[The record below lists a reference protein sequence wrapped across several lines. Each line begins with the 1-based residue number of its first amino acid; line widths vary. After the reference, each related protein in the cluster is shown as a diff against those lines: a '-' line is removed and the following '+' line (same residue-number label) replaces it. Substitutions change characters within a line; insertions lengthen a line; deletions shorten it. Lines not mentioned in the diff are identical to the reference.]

1 MATRGKPQTKEA
13 KLLDMLYGKPAAGDL
28 RNTPMLKRTG
38 EGSYLRQQYPE
49 VYGFGAGILGTLPDD
64 ISGSVL
70 DPNTARVKQGAK
82 YGLPTGV
89 ALETTPLVGPAL
101 KGAKMT
107 GKALGAGLNEA
118 IYHGAQSP
126 LSKFIPEAVKP
137 LNVVKPKG
145 GGGNWFNVEKNTES
159 LKPNAGI
166 DPKDAY
172 ELGISN
178 RGDVAIGNW
187 IDTKL
192 NKYIKNEMGTPDDP
206 VRKLAEQGKLHFE
219 PDVSNSMRLRA
230 QQHRGLA
237 GYPTEGSAGSQLAAD
252 WEALT
257 DAQIQGG
264 KARNST
270 VWPDPSIKAEAGE
283 GSWIHNV
290 DPDSD
295 VYKFG
300 TSYQPTKMLGFD
312 HIIDELRNATT
323 AGDALPKV
331 LQIDPAKL
339 ERMSMSDVVNHV
351 SKINEW
357 RVNQAERSFDS
368 LIKVLE
374 KSPVTTVMKEYPDG
388 YKWVELKIPDV
399 SPERMA
405 EGSPE
410 SIADFLKFQQETLR
424 KPEAEARRALNL
436 WAAPREWKD
445 DLAKALKLEGDSM
458 GHCVGGYCQHVLDG
472 ETRIFSLRDPKGRSH
487 ATIEAIPDK
496 TMLYK
501 RWIKDATEEEKQGF
515 SAYIAKKGMNDINED
530 LTDWGRSI
538 GKPISTEPV
547 YNIAQIKGK
556 GNARPI
562 EKYDP
567 YTQDFVQSNDWHI
580 VDELQNTG
588 LVDLGNKNYKSMDEI
603 KKTYQYLDDTVDPP
617 QWTNLG
623 ELVERDFPNKTR
635 RDNFLTGVAE
645 RLREQA
651 TRTDLPEMIRPTPVE
666 AAPTMA
672 ATPEPITNPFWYNP
686 KSKQLEVFDLEN
698 THTKSLMDPDY
709 ATKLGVSPL
718 DPSSLNLEHGSLLMG
733 RTEKTAPNTL
743 NLMQVDELTPESL
756 ASIKNMLGEKNIPHE
771 KISLSGGSSLYE
783 NVPTE
788 AIRSATSLDD
798 LKPYRIG
805 DEEVISEVAPATAK
819 EQKMLQGFYRG
830 YAGDYDTDKAA
841 QEAGMVFVSPQRGVG
856 DIFANK
862 RAEQMGADPHL
873 EMVLAD
879 PFAGYGYGMNVPIN
893 KTNQKIDFTKARQL
907 SPEDVVSKTQLYAA
921 GGAVMPPSDF
931 TSPDMGD
938 SDKFFTDPDFARFV
952 MEQPR

>member
-1 MATRGKPQTKEA
+1 
-13 KLLDMLYGKPAAGDL
+13 MLYGKPAAGDL
-28 RNTPMLKRTG
+28 RNTQMLKQTG
-38 EGSYLRQQYPE
+38 EGSYLRQQHPE
-49 VYGFGAGILGTLPDD
+49 VYGFGAGLLGEAPDQLRMGSIL
-64 ISGSVL
+64 SE
-70 DPNTARVKQGAK
+70 DPINARVRQGAE
-82 YGLPTGV
+82 YGFPIGI
-89 ALETTPLVGPAL
+89 AAQIAPLAGPAL

-145 GGGNWFNVEKNTES
+145 GGGNWFNVEKNTGS

-178 RGDVAIGNW
+178 RGDVAISNW

-357 RVNQAERSFDS
+357 RANQAARAHDET
-368 LIKVLE
+368 IKLLE
-374 KSPVTTVMKEYPDG
+374 KSPVTEVMKEYPDG
-388 YKWVELKIPDV
+388 YKWVELKLPDND
-399 SPERMA
+399 PKYA
-405 EGSPE
+405 
-410 SIADFLKFQQETLR
+410 
-424 KPEAEARRALNL
+424 
-436 WAAPREWKD
+436 D

-458 GHCVGGYCQHVLDG
+458 GHCVGGYCPDVMAG
-472 ETRIFSLRDPKGRSH
+472 RARIFSLRDPKGRAH
-487 ATIEAIPDK
+487 ATIEAMPDN
-496 TMLYK
+496 
-501 RWIKDATEEEKQGF
+501 Q
-515 SAYIAKKGMNDINED
+515 SAYDRFMESAGWAESDAFGDYVMKTGIGRGGLNEAY
-530 LTDWGRSI
+530 LKYAAERGIPVKEGT
-538 GKPISTEPV
+538 V

-567 YTQDFVQSNDWHI
+567 YTQDFVINNDWNI
-580 VDELQNTG
+580 VDEFYNAG

-603 KKTYQYLDDTVDPP
+603 KKTYQYLDDSVYPP
-617 QWTNLG
+617 QWINLG
-623 ELVERDFPNKTR
+623 ELLERDFKNETR
-635 RDNFLTGVAE
+635 RHNFLTGVTE

-666 AAPTMA
+666 PKPASPYLQETLPAAEADANLAKYLEESAEKERWYTGTSSDIQEFNPALGLEKPGQAGATFA
-672 ATPEPITNPFWYNP
+672 SKNPDFSAIFARDAKISNPHPERQLTPEQIEQAKKNAEQYFRDTYADMPEHADAMIKSIQEGKPIGEAEDALKEAYRDLIPAGPNIMPVYVRTTNPFDFANP
-686 KSKQLEVFDLEN
+686 EHIAALKEIYPDLPALNRTSAIELPEVQNAIRKAGFDAFYTAEGGNRNIGLFEPTQLKSAIGNVGTYDVTN
-698 THTKSLMDPDY
+698 
-709 ATKLGVSPL
+709 PL
-718 DPSSLNLEHGSLLMG
+718 
-733 RTEKTAPNTL
+733 
-743 NLMQVDELTPESL
+743 
-756 ASIKNMLGEKNIPHE
+756 
-771 KISLSGGSSLYE
+771 ISKKDGGS
-783 NVPTE
+783 VT
-788 AIRSATSLDD
+788 I
-798 LKPYRIG
+798 
-805 DEEVISEVAPATAK
+805 
-819 EQKMLQGFYRG
+819 
-830 YAGDYDTDKAA
+830 
-841 QEAGMVFVSPQRGVG
+841 
-856 DIFANK
+856 
-862 RAEQMGADPHL
+862 
-873 EMVLAD
+873 
-879 PFAGYGYGMNVPIN
+879 
-893 KTNQKIDFTKARQL
+893 
-907 SPEDVVSKTQLYAA
+907 
-921 GGAVMPPSDF
+921 PSDF
-931 TSPDMGD
+931 TAPDM
-938 SDKFFTDPDFARFV
+938 SDGGGFFTDPDFARFV

>member
-28 RNTPMLKRTG
+28 RNTPMLKQTG

-49 VYGFGAGILGTLPDD
+49 VYGFGAGMLGTLPDD

-145 GGGNWFNVEKNTES
+145 GGGNWFNVEKNTGS

-178 RGDVAIGNW
+178 RGDVAISNW

-501 RWIKDATEEEKQGF
+501 RWIKDATEEEKQSF
-515 SAYIAKKGMNDINED
+515 SAYIAKRGMNDINED

-588 LVDLGNKNYKSMDEI
+588 LVDLGNKNYKSMEEI

-666 AAPTMA
+666 PKPANPYLQETLPAAEADANLAKYLEESAEKERWYTGTSSDVQEFNPALGLEKPGQAGATFA
-672 ATPEPITNPFWYNP
+672 SKNPDFSAIFARDAHLSNPNLERQLTPEKIELAKQNAEQYFRDTYPDMPEHADEMIKSIQAGKPVGEAEDALKDAYRELMPAGPNIMPVYVRTTNPF
-686 KSKQLEVFDLEN
+686 D
-698 THTKSLMDPDY
+698 
-709 ATKLGVSPL
+709 
-718 DPSSLNLEHGSLLMG
+718 
-733 RTEKTAPNTL
+733 
-743 NLMQVDELTPESL
+743 
-756 ASIKNMLGEKNIPHE
+756 
-771 KISLSGGSSLYE
+771 
-783 NVPTE
+783 
-788 AIRSATSLDD
+788 
-798 LKPYRIG
+798 
-805 DEEVISEVAPATAK
+805 
-819 EQKMLQGFYRG
+819 
-830 YAGDYDTDKAA
+830 
-841 QEAGMVFVSPQRGVG
+841 
-856 DIFANK
+856 FANPEHVASLK
-862 RAEQMGADPHL
+862 AIYPDLPELNRTSRLELPEVQDAIKKAGFDAFYTAEGGNRNIGLFQPTQLKSAIGNQGTYD
-873 EMVLAD
+873 V
-879 PFAGYGYGMNVPIN
+879 
-893 KTNQKIDFTKARQL
+893 TNPLISKKDGGLVTTPDDFT
-907 SPEDVVSKTQLYAA
+907 T
-921 GGAVMPPSDF
+921 
-931 TSPDMGD
+931 PDMSD
-938 SDKFFTDPDFARFV
+938 SSKFFTDPDFARFV
-952 MEQPR
+952 MEQSR

>member
-1 MATRGKPQTKEA
+1 
-13 KLLDMLYGKPAAGDL
+13 
-28 RNTPMLKRTG
+28 
-38 EGSYLRQQYPE
+38 
-49 VYGFGAGILGTLPDD
+49 
-64 ISGSVL
+64 
-70 DPNTARVKQGAK
+70 
-82 YGLPTGV
+82 
-89 ALETTPLVGPAL
+89 
-101 KGAKMT
+101 
-107 GKALGAGLNEA
+107 
-118 IYHGAQSP
+118 
-126 LSKFIPEAVKP
+126 
-137 LNVVKPKG
+137 
-145 GGGNWFNVEKNTES
+145 
-159 LKPNAGI
+159 
-166 DPKDAY
+166 
-172 ELGISN
+172 
-178 RGDVAIGNW
+178 
-187 IDTKL
+187 
-192 NKYIKNEMGTPDDP
+192 
-206 VRKLAEQGKLHFE
+206 
-219 PDVSNSMRLRA
+219 MRLRA
-230 QQHRGLA
+230 QQHRTKQ

-257 DAQIQGG
+257 DAQIQSR
-264 KARNST
+264 KA
-270 VWPDPSIKAEAGE
+270 K
-283 GSWIHNV
+283 
-290 DPDSD
+290 D
-295 VYKFG
+295 VRIQSADEPFLKDLSPEDDVHSFG
-300 TSYQPTKMLGFD
+300 TSFNPNKILGFD

-323 AGDALPKV
+323 LGDNLPKV

-339 ERMSMSDVVNHV
+339 ERMSMADVVNHV

-472 ETRIFSLRDPKGRSH
+472 ETRIFSLRDPKGRAH

-496 TMLYK
+496 TMLYR
-501 RWIKDATEEEKQGF
+501 RWIKDATEEEKQSF

-623 ELVERDFPNKTR
+623 ELVERDFQNKTR

-645 RLREQA
+645 RLKEQA
-651 TRTDLPEMIRPTPVE
+651 TRTDLPEMIRPAPVE
-666 AAPTMA
+666 AAPA
-672 ATPEPITNPFWYNP
+672 PASLPAPTPEPVTNPFWYNP
-686 KSKQLEVFDLEN
+686 KSKQLEAFDPER
-698 THTKSLMDPDY
+698 THTQSMMEPDY
-709 ATKLGVSPL
+709 ASKLGVAPL
-718 DPSSLNLEHGSLLMG
+718 DPSSLNVEHGPLLMG

-743 NLMQVDELTPESL
+743 NLMQVDELKPESL
-756 ASIKNMLGEKNIPHE
+756 SSIQAMLAEKNIPHE
-771 KISLSGGSSLYE
+771 KINLSGGSSLYE

-788 AIRSATSLDD
+788 AMRAAKALED
-798 LKPYRIG
+798 LKQYRIG
-805 DEEVISEVAPATAK
+805 GEEPPA
-819 EQKMLQGFYRG
+819 L
-830 YAGDYDTDKAA
+830 
-841 QEAGMVFVSPQRGVG
+841 
-856 DIFANK
+856 
-862 RAEQMGADPHL
+862 
-873 EMVLAD
+873 
-879 PFAGYGYGMNVPIN
+879 
-893 KTNQKIDFTKARQL
+893 
-907 SPEDVVSKTQLYAA
+907 
-921 GGAVMPPSDF
+921 
-931 TSPDMGD
+931 
-938 SDKFFTDPDFARFV
+938 
-952 MEQPR
+952 

>member
-28 RNTPMLKRTG
+28 RNTPMLKQTG
-38 EGSYLRQQYPE
+38 EGSYLRQQHPE
-49 VYGFGAGILGTLPDD
+49 VYGFGAGLIGEAPDQLRMGSIL
-64 ISGSVL
+64 SE
-70 DPNTARVKQGAK
+70 DPINARVRQGAE
-82 YGLPTGV
+82 YGFPIGI
-89 ALETTPLVGPAL
+89 AAQIAPLAGPAL

-145 GGGNWFNVEKNTES
+145 GGGNWFNVDKELNK

-166 DPKDAY
+166 DPADAA
-172 ELGISN
+172 ELGLAD
-178 RGDVAIGNW
+178 RGDAAVSSW

-192 NKYIKNEMGTPDDP
+192 NKYIRNEMGTPDDP
-206 VRKLAEQGKLHFE
+206 VLKLAEKGKLHIE

-230 QQHRGLA
+230 KTNRGLA

-283 GSWIHNV
+283 GSWIHSV
-290 DPDSD
+290 DPDAD

-300 TSYQPTKMLGFD
+300 PSYQPTKILGFD

-323 AGDALPKV
+323 LGDNLPKV

-472 ETRIFSLRDPKGRSH
+472 ETRIFSLRDPKGRAH
-487 ATIEAIPDK
+487 ATIEAMPDK

-501 RWIKDATEEEKQGF
+501 RWIKDATEEEKQSF

-623 ELVERDFPNKTR
+623 ELVERDFPNGVR

-645 RLREQA
+645 RLKEQA
-651 TRTDLPEMIRPTPVE
+651 KRTDLPEMIRPAPVE
-666 AAPTMA
+666 AAPA
-672 ATPEPITNPFWYNP
+672 LPPLPAPTPEPVTNPFWYNP
-686 KSKQLEVFDLEN
+686 KSKQLEAFDVEN

-709 ATKLGVSPL
+709 ATKLGVAPL
-718 DPSSLNLEHGSLLMG
+718 DPSSLNMEHGSLLMG
-733 RTEKTAPNTL
+733 RTDKVAPNTL
-743 NLMQVDELTPESL
+743 SLMQVDEFTPESL
-756 ASIKNMLGEKNIPHE
+756 SSIQAMLNEKNLPHE
-771 KISLSGGSSLYE
+771 KFSLSGGSSLYE
-783 NVPTE
+783 NVPAE
-788 AIRSATSLDD
+788 AIRGAKTLED
-798 LKPYRIG
+798 LKQFRIG
-805 DEEVISEVAPATAK
+805 GEE
-819 EQKMLQGFYRG
+819 
-830 YAGDYDTDKAA
+830 
-841 QEAGMVFVSPQRGVG
+841 
-856 DIFANK
+856 
-862 RAEQMGADPHL
+862 
-873 EMVLAD
+873 
-879 PFAGYGYGMNVPIN
+879 
-893 KTNQKIDFTKARQL
+893 
-907 SPEDVVSKTQLYAA
+907 
-921 GGAVMPPSDF
+921 PPSL
-931 TSPDMGD
+931 
-938 SDKFFTDPDFARFV
+938 
-952 MEQPR
+952 

>member
-1 MATRGKPQTKEA
+1 
-13 KLLDMLYGKPAAGDL
+13 
-28 RNTPMLKRTG
+28 
-38 EGSYLRQQYPE
+38 
-49 VYGFGAGILGTLPDD
+49 
-64 ISGSVL
+64 
-70 DPNTARVKQGAK
+70 
-82 YGLPTGV
+82 
-89 ALETTPLVGPAL
+89 
-101 KGAKMT
+101 MT

-145 GGGNWFNVEKNTES
+145 GGGNWLNVESHLES
-159 LKPNAGI
+159 IKPNAGI

-178 RGDVAIGNW
+178 RGDVAISNW

-192 NKYIKNEMGTPDDP
+192 NRYIKNEMGTPDDP
-206 VRKLAEQGKLHFE
+206 VRKLAEKGKLHIE
-219 PDVSNSMRLRA
+219 PDVGNNLRVRA
-230 QQHRGLA
+230 QQHRLGQN
-237 GYPTEGSAGSQLAAD
+237 YPTEGSAGSQLAAD

-257 DAQIQGG
+257 DAQIQSR
-264 KARNST
+264 KAKDVRIQSADEPFLKDLSPEDT
-270 VWPDPSIKAEAGE
+270 VHS
-283 GSWIHNV
+283 
-290 DPDSD
+290 
-295 VYKFG
+295 FG
-300 TSYQPTKMLGFD
+300 TSFNPNKILGFD

-323 AGDALPKV
+323 LGDNLPKV

-339 ERMSMSDVVNHV
+339 ERMSMADVVNHV

-357 RVNQAERSFDS
+357 RANQAARSHDAA
-368 LIKVLE
+368 IKTLE
-374 KSPVTTVMKEYPDG
+374 KSPVTSVVKEYPDG
-388 YKWVELKIPDV
+388 YKWVELKLPDTV
-399 SPERMA
+399 QDITSLIRKDGDVFEIYEPGQSLSWKDPSTGKIGWKSPEDA
-405 EGSPE
+405 TAAYSKSKNYGELEKALELEGS
-410 SIADFLKFQQETLR
+410 
-424 KPEAEARRALNL
+424 
-436 WAAPREWKD
+436 
-445 DLAKALKLEGDSM
+445 SM
-458 GHCVGGYCQHVLDG
+458 GHCVGGYCPAVAEG
-472 ETRIFSLRDPKGRSH
+472 KVRIFSLRDPKGRAH
-487 ATIEAIPDK
+487 ATIEVEPPVSPREGTIGQEELPPDVFAD
-496 TMLYK
+496 LK
-501 RWIKDATEEEKQGF
+501 RRNVLDDNIRWKFDDT
-515 SAYIAKKGMNDINED
+515 
-530 LTDWGRSI
+530 TGRYMPQL
-538 GKPISTEPV
+538 GPFEPT
-547 YNIAQIKGK
+547 IHQIKGK

-567 YTQDFVQSNDWHI
+567 YTQDFIQGNDWHI
-580 VDELQNTG
+580 VEEAHNAGLRDTSYELGTTLKYAEEG
-588 LVDLGNKNYKSMDEI
+588 LGLKLPRFVSDKDYRQLIQHMDETI
-603 KKTYQYLDDTVDPP
+603 DTGIPREVPDALKKYL
-617 QWTNLG
+617 
-623 ELVERDFPNKTR
+623 
-635 RDNFLTGVAE
+635 
-645 RLREQA
+645 
-651 TRTDLPEMIRPTPVE
+651 PVE
-666 AAPTMA
+666 AAPA
-672 ATPEPITNPFWYNP
+672 PAPLPALTPEPVTNPFWYNP

-709 ATKLGVSPL
+709 AAKLGVSPL

-805 DEEVISEVAPATAK
+805 DEEVISEIAPPPVK

-938 SDKFFTDPDFARFV
+938 GDKFFTDPDFARFV

>member
-1 MATRGKPQTKEA
+1 MATRGKPSTKEA

-28 RNTPMLKRTG
+28 RNTPMLKQTG

-49 VYGFGAGILGTLPDD
+49 GYGFGAGLLGTLPDD

-70 DPNTARVKQGAK
+70 DPNTARVKQGAV

-89 ALETTPLVGPAL
+89 ALEALPFAGPAL

-107 GKALGAGLNEA
+107 GRALGSGLNEA

-145 GGGNWFNVEKNTES
+145 GGGNWFKVDKELER

-166 DPKDAY
+166 DPADAA
-172 ELGISN
+172 ELGLAG
-178 RGDVAIGNW
+178 RGDAAVSSW
-187 IDTKL
+187 IDAKL
-192 NKYIKNEMGTPDDP
+192 NKYIRNELGTEKDP
-206 VRKLAEQGKLHFE
+206 VRLLAEKGKLHFE
-219 PDVSNSMRLRA
+219 PDVSSALRRRA
-230 QQHRGLA
+230 QQHRRAA
-237 GYPTEGSAGSQLAAD
+237 GFPEQGSSESQLAVD
-252 WEALT
+252 WEALA
-257 DAQIQGG
+257 DSQIQGG
-264 KARNST
+264 KAKDHQLWPTNSIR
-270 VWPDPSIKAEAGE
+270 SEAKA
-283 GSWIHNV
+283 GSWIHDV
-290 DPDSD
+290 SPDAPA
-295 VYKFG
+295 YEFG
-300 TSYQPTKMLGFD
+300 TSFSPTKLLGFD
-312 HIIDELRNATT
+312 HLVDELRNAT
-323 AGDALPKV
+323 ALGDNLPKV
-331 LQIDPAKL
+331 LQIDPKKL
-339 ERMSMSDVVNHV
+339 EQMSVSDVVNHV

-501 RWIKDATEEEKQGF
+501 RWIKDATEEEKQSF

-567 YTQDFVQSNDWHI
+567 YTQDFVQSNDWNI

-666 AAPTMA
+666 PKPANPYLQETLPAAEADANLAKYLEESAEKDRWYTGTSSDIQEFNPALGLEKPGQAGATFA
-672 ATPEPITNPFWYNP
+672 SKNPDFSSVFARDAHLSNPNLERQLTPEKIELAKQNAEKYFRDTYPDMPEHADEMIKSIQAGKPVGEAEDALKDAYRELMPAGPNIMPVYVRTTNPFDFANP
-686 KSKQLEVFDLEN
+686 EHVASLKAIYPDLPELNRTSRLELPEVQDAIKKAGFDAFYTAEGGNRNIGLFQPTQLKSAIGNQGTYDVTN
-698 THTKSLMDPDY
+698 
-709 ATKLGVSPL
+709 PL
-718 DPSSLNLEHGSLLMG
+718 
-733 RTEKTAPNTL
+733 
-743 NLMQVDELTPESL
+743 
-756 ASIKNMLGEKNIPHE
+756 
-771 KISLSGGSSLYE
+771 ISKKDGGSVSTL
-783 NVPTE
+783 
-788 AIRSATSLDD
+788 
-798 LKPYRIG
+798 
-805 DEEVISEVAPATAK
+805 AK
-819 EQKMLQGFYRG
+819 F
-830 YAGDYDTDKAA
+830 
-841 QEAGMVFVSPQRGVG
+841 
-856 DIFANK
+856 K
-862 RAEQMGADPHL
+862 R
-873 EMVLAD
+873 
-879 PFAGYGYGMNVPIN
+879 
-893 KTNQKIDFTKARQL
+893 
-907 SPEDVVSKTQLYAA
+907 
-921 GGAVMPPSDF
+921 
-931 TSPDMGD
+931 
-938 SDKFFTDPDFARFV
+938 
-952 MEQPR
+952 

>member
-28 RNTPMLKRTG
+28 RNTPMLKQTG
-38 EGSYLRQQYPE
+38 EGSYLRQQHPE
-49 VYGFGAGILGTLPDD
+49 VYGFGAGMLGTLPDD

-107 GKALGAGLNEA
+107 GKALGSGLNEA

-145 GGGNWFNVEKNTES
+145 GGGNWFNVEKNTGS

-178 RGDVAIGNW
+178 RGDVAISNW

-501 RWIKDATEEEKQGF
+501 RWIKDATEEEKQSF

-666 AAPTMA
+666 PKPASPYLQETLPAAEAEANLAKYLEKSAEKERWYTGTSSDVQEFNPALGLEKPGQAGATFA
-672 ATPEPITNPFWYNP
+672 SKNPDFSAVFARDAHLSNPNLERQLTPEKIELAKQNAEQYFRDTYPDMPEHADEMIKSIQAGKPVGEAEDALKDAYRELMPAGPNIMPVYVRTTNPF
-686 KSKQLEVFDLEN
+686 D
-698 THTKSLMDPDY
+698 
-709 ATKLGVSPL
+709 
-718 DPSSLNLEHGSLLMG
+718 
-733 RTEKTAPNTL
+733 
-743 NLMQVDELTPESL
+743 
-756 ASIKNMLGEKNIPHE
+756 
-771 KISLSGGSSLYE
+771 
-783 NVPTE
+783 
-788 AIRSATSLDD
+788 
-798 LKPYRIG
+798 
-805 DEEVISEVAPATAK
+805 
-819 EQKMLQGFYRG
+819 
-830 YAGDYDTDKAA
+830 
-841 QEAGMVFVSPQRGVG
+841 
-856 DIFANK
+856 FANPEHVASLK
-862 RAEQMGADPHL
+862 AIYPDLPELNRTSRLELPEVQDAIKKAGFDAFYTAEGGNRNIGLFQP
-873 EMVLAD
+873 
-879 PFAGYGYGMNVPIN
+879 
-893 KTNQKIDFTKARQL
+893 
-907 SPEDVVSKTQLYAA
+907 TQLKSAIGNQGTYDVTNPLISKKD
-921 GGAVMPPSDF
+921 GGLVTTPDDF

-938 SDKFFTDPDFARFV
+938 SSKFFTDPDFARFV
-952 MEQPR
+952 MEQSR

>member
-28 RNTPMLKRTG
+28 RNTPMLRQTG
-38 EGSYLRQQYPE
+38 EGSYLRQQHPE
-49 VYGFGAGILGTLPDD
+49 IYGFGAGLIGEAPDQLRMGSIL
-64 ISGSVL
+64 SE
-70 DPNTARVKQGAK
+70 DPINARVRQGAE
-82 YGLPTGV
+82 YGFPIGI
-89 ALETTPLVGPAL
+89 AAQIAPLAGPAL

-107 GKALGAGLNEA
+107 GRALGSGLNEA

-145 GGGNWFNVEKNTES
+145 GGGNWLNVESHLES
-159 LKPNAGI
+159 IKPNAGI

-172 ELGISN
+172 ELGINN
-178 RGDVAIGNW
+178 RGDVAISNW

-192 NKYIKNEMGTPDDP
+192 NRYIRNEMGTADDP
-206 VRKLAEQGKLHFE
+206 VLKLAEKGKLHIE
-219 PDVSNSMRLRA
+219 PDVGNSMRLRA
-230 QQHRGLA
+230 QQHRLGQN
-237 GYPTEGSAGSQLAAD
+237 YPSEGSAGSQLAAD

-257 DAQIQGG
+257 DAQIQSR
-264 KARNST
+264 KA
-270 VWPDPSIKAEAGE
+270 K
-283 GSWIHNV
+283 
-290 DPDSD
+290 D
-295 VYKFG
+295 VRIQSADEPFLKDLSPEDVVHSFG
-300 TSYQPTKMLGFD
+300 TSFNPNKILGFD

-323 AGDALPKV
+323 LGDNLPKV

-405 EGSPE
+405 EGNPE

-487 ATIEAIPDK
+487 ATIEAMPDK
-496 TMLYK
+496 TTLYK
-501 RWIKDATEEEKQGF
+501 RWIKDATEEEKQSF

-556 GNARPI
+556 GNARPV

-603 KKTYQYLDDTVDPP
+603 KKTYQYLDDSVDPP

-623 ELVERDFPNKTR
+623 ELVERDFPNKVR

-651 TRTDLPEMIRPTPVE
+651 TRTDLPEMIRPAPVE
-666 AAPTMA
+666 ALPAPAPLPALT
-672 ATPEPITNPFWYNP
+672 TEPVTNPFWYNP
-686 KSKQLEVFDLEN
+686 KSKQLEAFDVEN

-709 ATKLGVSPL
+709 ATKLGVAPL
-718 DPSSLNLEHGSLLMG
+718 DPSSLNMEHGSLLMG
-733 RTEKTAPNTL
+733 RTDKVAPNTL
-743 NLMQVDELTPESL
+743 SLMQVDEFTPESL
-756 ASIKNMLGEKNIPHE
+756 SSIQAMLNEKNLPHE
-771 KISLSGGSSLYE
+771 KFSLSGGSSLYE
-783 NVPTE
+783 NVPAE
-788 AIRSATSLDD
+788 SIRGAKTLED
-798 LKPYRIG
+798 LKQFRIG
-805 DEEVISEVAPATAK
+805 GEE
-819 EQKMLQGFYRG
+819 
-830 YAGDYDTDKAA
+830 
-841 QEAGMVFVSPQRGVG
+841 
-856 DIFANK
+856 
-862 RAEQMGADPHL
+862 
-873 EMVLAD
+873 
-879 PFAGYGYGMNVPIN
+879 
-893 KTNQKIDFTKARQL
+893 
-907 SPEDVVSKTQLYAA
+907 
-921 GGAVMPPSDF
+921 PPS
-931 TSPDMGD
+931 P
-938 SDKFFTDPDFARFV
+938 
-952 MEQPR
+952 

>member
-28 RNTPMLKRTG
+28 RNTPMLKQTG

-49 VYGFGAGILGTLPDD
+49 GYGFGAGLLGTLPND

-89 ALETTPLVGPAL
+89 ALEALPFAGPAL

-107 GKALGAGLNEA
+107 GKALGSGLNEA

-145 GGGNWFNVEKNTES
+145 GGGNWLNIES
-159 LKPNAGI
+159 HLASIKPNAGI
-166 DPKDAY
+166 NTRDAD
-172 ELGISN
+172 ELGLAG
-178 RGDVAIGNW
+178 RGDAAISNW

-192 NKYIKNEMGTPDDP
+192 NKYIRNEMGTPNDP
-206 VRKLAEQGKLHFE
+206 VLALAEKGKLHIE
-219 PDVSNSMRLRA
+219 PDVGNSMRLRA
-230 QQHRGLA
+230 QQHRTKQ
-237 GYPTEGSAGSQLAAD
+237 GYPSEGSAGSQLAAD

-257 DAQIQGG
+257 DAQIQSR
-264 KARNST
+264 KAKDVRIQNADEPFLKDLS
-270 VWPDPSIKAEAGE
+270 PED
-283 GSWIHNV
+283 
-290 DPDSD
+290 D
-295 VYKFG
+295 VYSFG
-300 TSYQPTKMLGFD
+300 TSFNPNKILGFD

-323 AGDALPKV
+323 LGDNLPKV

-651 TRTDLPEMIRPTPVE
+651 TRTDLPEMIRPAPVE
-666 AAPTMA
+666 ATPALPPLPAP
-672 ATPEPITNPFWYNP
+672 TPEPVTNPFWYNP
-686 KSKQLEVFDLEN
+686 KSKQLEAFDVEN

-709 ATKLGVSPL
+709 ATKLGVAPL

-743 NLMQVDELTPESL
+743 NLMQVDEFTPESL
-756 ASIKNMLGEKNIPHE
+756 SSIQAMLNEKNLPHE
-771 KISLSGGSSLYE
+771 KFSLSGGSSLYE
-783 NVPTE
+783 NVPAE
-788 AIRSATSLDD
+788 SIRGAKTLED
-798 LKPYRIG
+798 LKQFRIG
-805 DEEVISEVAPATAK
+805 GEE
-819 EQKMLQGFYRG
+819 
-830 YAGDYDTDKAA
+830 
-841 QEAGMVFVSPQRGVG
+841 
-856 DIFANK
+856 
-862 RAEQMGADPHL
+862 
-873 EMVLAD
+873 
-879 PFAGYGYGMNVPIN
+879 
-893 KTNQKIDFTKARQL
+893 
-907 SPEDVVSKTQLYAA
+907 
-921 GGAVMPPSDF
+921 PPS
-931 TSPDMGD
+931 P
-938 SDKFFTDPDFARFV
+938 
-952 MEQPR
+952 